1 MMAVLTLTMER
12 CRDFFK
18 KIFDVRNHEKTNNGN
33 KRAGLKAL
41 YRKELADHFT
51 SKRFIIVL
59 LLIAVTGLASV
70 YSAGMGIQE
79 AISEKGNEFVFLR
92 LFTSSGSS
100 LPSFLSFMS
109 FLGPLVGLALGFDSI
124 NGERSKGTLS
134 RLISQPIY
142 RDVVINGK
150 FLAGVTVI
158 AVMVFSLGL
167 IIGGMGIIMIGIP
180 PTLEELVRIFLFL
193 FFTVVYMSLW
203 LSVSLL
209 FSLLFRHAATSAL
222 SVIALWLFFAIFI
235 GMLAGLIANGLFPV
249 NSDSAV
255 NVVLNNRKL
264 QQNINRISP
273 TTLYNE
279 AVATLLNPGV
289 RTLGPVLVDQI
300 QGAIAGSLSLGQ
312 SILLVW
318 PHLTELLALTMIC
331 FAISYICFMKQEIRA

>member
-1 MMAVLTLTMER
+1 MEVLSLVRER
-12 CRDFFK
+12 CREFYK
-18 KIFDVRNHEKTNNGN
+18 KMFDNGKCEKMYGGN
-33 KRAGLKAL
+33 KRTGLKAL

-59 LLIAVTGLASV
+59 LLIAVTGLASI

-79 AISEKGNEFVFLR
+79 AVGQEGNEFVFLR

-100 LPSFLSFMS
+100 LPSFISFIS

-124 NGERSKGTLS
+124 NGERSRGTLS

-142 RDVVINGK
+142 RDAVINGK

-167 IIGGMGIIMIGIP
+167 IIGGMGIIMIGVP
-180 PTLEELVRIFLFL
+180 PTLEELVRVFLFL

-209 FSLLFRHAATSAL
+209 FSLVFRHAATSAL
-222 SVIALWLFFAIFI
+222 SVIALWLFFAIFM
-235 GMLAGLIANGLFPV
+235 GLLAGLIADGLFPV
-249 NSDSAV
+249 NDDSPL
-255 NVVLNNRKL
+255 NTVLSNRKWE
-264 QQNINRISP
+264 QNISRISP

-279 AVATLLNPGV
+279 AVVTMLNPGI
-289 RTLGPVLVDQI
+289 RTLGPVLTEQV
-300 QGAIAGSLSLGQ
+300 QGAIPGSLSMGQ
-312 SILLVW
+312 SVLIVW
-318 PHLTELLALTMIC
+318 PHLTGLLALTMIC
-331 FAISYICFMKQEIRA
+331 FAISYICFMRQEIRA

>member
-1 MMAVLTLTMER
+1 MER
-12 CRDFFK
+12 CREFCNK
-18 KIFDVRNHEKTNNGN
+18 LFDTGEHVEYHNEN

-70 YSAGMGIQE
+70 YSAGMGIQDAVNQE
-79 AISEKGNEFVFLR
+79 GNEFVFLR

-100 LPSFLSFMS
+100 LPSFVSFIS

-124 NGERSKGTLS
+124 NGERSRGTLT
-134 RLISQPIY
+134 RLVSQPIY
-142 RDVVINGK
+142 RDSVINGK

-158 AVMVFSLGL
+158 ALMVFSLGL
-167 IIGGMGIIMIGIP
+167 VIGGMGIIMIGIP
-180 PTLEELVRIFLFL
+180 PTLEELVRIILFL
-193 FFTVVYMSLW
+193 VFTVVYMSLW

-235 GMLAGLIANGLFPV
+235 GLLAGLVANGLFPV
-249 NSDSAV
+249 NDDSPV
-255 NVVLNNRKL
+255 NAILNNRRW
-264 QQNINRISP
+264 QQNISRISP

-279 AVATLLNPGV
+279 AVATMLNPGV
-289 RTLGPVLVDQI
+289 RTLGPVLIEQI
-300 QGAIAGSLSLGQ
+300 QGAIPGSLSMGQ

-318 PHLTELLALTMIC
+318 PHLTGLLALTMIC
-331 FAISYICFMKQEIRA
+331 FAISYICFMRQEIRA

>member
-1 MMAVLTLTMER
+1 MAVLSLFLER
-12 CRDFFK
+12 CREFYK
-18 KIFDVRNHEKTNNGN
+18 KLFDTGKHVEIHDEY

-51 SKRFIIVL
+51 SKRFMIVL
-59 LLIAVTGLASV
+59 FLIAVTGLASV

-79 AISEKGNEFVFLR
+79 AVSQEGNEFVFLR

-100 LPSFLSFMS
+100 LPSFISFMS

-124 NGERSKGTLS
+124 NGERSRGTLT
-134 RLISQPIY
+134 RLVSQPIY
-142 RDVVINGK
+142 RDAIINGK

-180 PTLEELVRIFLFL
+180 PTLEELVRILLFL
-193 FFTVVYMSLW
+193 AFTVVYMSLW

-222 SVIALWLFFAIFI
+222 SVIALWLFFAIFM
-235 GMLAGLIANGLFPV
+235 GLLAGLVANGLFPV
-249 NSDSAV
+249 NSDSPA
-255 NVVLNNRKL
+255 NVVLSNRRW
-264 QQNINRISP
+264 QQNISRISP

-279 AVATLLNPGV
+279 AIVTLLNPGV
-289 RTLGPVLVDQI
+289 RSLGPVLVEQVE
-300 QGAIAGSLSLGQ
+300 GAIPGSLSMGQ
-312 SILLVW
+312 SVLLVW
-318 PHLTELLALTMIC
+318 PHLTGLLALTMIC
-331 FAISYICFMKQEIRA
+331 FAISYICFMRQEIRA